1 MGWYAK
7 TKARFIVAEPNRN
20 GSTTRL
26 PMARS
31 HRDLAD
37 KLGYERLHSI
47 RTGIGQSSK
56 AG

>member
-7 TKARFIVAEPNRN
+7 TKTRFIVAEPNRHS
-20 GSTTRL
+20 STTRL

-31 HRDLAD
+31 HSDLAD
-37 KLGYERLHSI
+37 RLSYERLHSI
-47 RTGIGQSSK
+47 RTGIRQSFK